1 MKAGDIGVAQDWF
14 IELLKG
20 TGRLLLHPVF
30 YYSIFLAAVLGVS
43 RVKRERKNFTVR
55 AKDAYFEL
63 RQLFPLG
70 LLVGLTVSIII
81 IAAGIAIPF
90 AAIALVAT
98 ATLVLSL
105 ITRVR
110 LLSPAYTIGAAF
122 FALIF
127 LSGKEIDLP
136 LVGDLFSSLDEK
148 IYPSIAILLALL
160 TIGEGFLILR
170 NGKKGT
176 SPKLIKSKRG
186 QTVGVHEVKR
196 LWVVPAFMLI
206 PGSVLTLPFD
216 WWPVFTLGDNTYSLI
231 LVPFAIGL
239 HQQIQGMLPVEA
251 VRQLGSRVVG
261 LGILITLIAAAG
273 YWYPIASIAAV
284 ALAIIG
290 REALTLMQRIQEESR
305 PFYFSK
311 KNHGVMILGIL
322 PESPADKMALG
333 VGELVT
339 KVNGTNVRDE
349 QTFYEALSR
358 NRAHCK
364 LEVLDT
370 NGQIRFVQRALY
382 EGDHHELGIL
392 FVLDEKKWD
401 SAVI

>member
-1 MKAGDIGVAQDWF
+1 MAQDWF

-30 YYSIFLAAVLGVS
+30 YYSFFIAALLGIS

-55 AKDAYFEL
+55 SEDAYFEL
-63 RQLFPLG
+63 RQLLPIG
-70 LLVGLTVSIII
+70 LLIGLTISVITIG
-81 IAAGIAIPF
+81 AGITIPF
-90 AAIALVAT
+90 AAIALIAA
-98 ATLVLSL
+98 ATLLLSFT
-105 ITRVR
+105 TRVR
-110 LLSPAYTIGAAF
+110 LLAPAYTAGAVF

-127 LSGKEIDLP
+127 LSGKKIEIP
-136 LVGDLFSSLDEK
+136 LAGDLFSNLDEK

-160 TIGEGFLILR
+160 TIGEGLLILK

-196 LWVVPAFMLI
+196 LWLVPAFMLI
-206 PGSVLTLPFD
+206 PGNILTMPYE
-216 WWPVFTLGDNTYSLI
+216 WWPVFTLGDNTYSLL
-231 LVPFAIGL
+231 LVPFAIGM
-239 HQQIQGMLPVEA
+239 HQQIQGVLPREA
-251 VRQLGSRVVG
+251 IQQQGSRVIA
-261 LGILITLIAAAG
+261 LGILTTLIAAAG

-284 ALAIIG
+284 SIAIIG
-290 REALTLMQRIQEESR
+290 REALTYAQRMSEESM

-322 PESPADKMALG
+322 PESPADKMALQ

-339 KVNGTNVRDE
+339 KVNGTNVHDE
-349 QTFYEALSR
+349 KTFYEALSR

-392 FVLDEKKWD
+392 FVQDEKKWD
-401 SAVI
+401 SEVG

>member
-30 YYSIFLAAVLGVS
+30 YYSFIIAAVLGVS
-43 RVKRERKNFTVR
+43 RVRRERKNFTVR
-55 AKDAYFEL
+55 AQDAYFEL
-63 RQLFPLG
+63 RQLVPLG
-70 LLVGLTVSIII
+70 LLVGLVISIIV

-90 AAIALVAT
+90 AAIVLVAT
-98 ATLVLSL
+98 ATLLLSL
-105 ITRVR
+105 LTKVR
-110 LLSPAYTIGAAF
+110 LLTPAYTIGAAF

-127 LSGKEIDLP
+127 LSGKEIDFP
-136 LVGDLFSSLDEK
+136 LAGDLFSTLDEK
-148 IYPSIAILLALL
+148 IYPSMAILLALL

-176 SPKLIKSKRG
+176 SPKLKKSKRG

-196 LWVVPAFMLI
+196 LWVVPAFMLV
-206 PGSVLTLPFD
+206 PGSVLTLPFE
-216 WWPVFTLGDNTYSLI
+216 WWPVFALGDNTYSLI
-231 LVPFAIGL
+231 LVPFAIGM
-239 HQQIQGMLPVEA
+239 HQQIQGMLPKEA
-251 VRQLGSRVVG
+251 VQQLGSRVVG
-261 LGILITLIAAAG
+261 LGILITLVAAVG
-273 YWYPIASIAAV
+273 YWYPIASVAAV
-284 ALAIIG
+284 SLAIIG
-290 REALTLMQRIQEESR
+290 REALTLTQRMQEESR

-339 KVNGTNVRDE
+339 KVNGTNVHDE
-349 QTFYEALSR
+349 QSFYEVLSR

-392 FVLDEKKWD
+392 FVQDEKKWD
-401 SAVI
+401 SEVV

>member
-1 MKAGDIGVAQDWF
+1 MAQDWF

-30 YYSIFLAAVLGVS
+30 YYSIFIAAVLGVS
-43 RVKRERKNFTVR
+43 RVKRERGNFTVR

-63 RQLFPLG
+63 SQLFPLG
-70 LLVGLTVSIII
+70 LLAGLMISTITIV
-81 IAAGIAIPF
+81 AGITIPF
-90 AAIALVAT
+90 AAIVLVAT
-98 ATLVLSL
+98 ATLLLSL
-105 ITRVR
+105 TTRIR
-110 LLSPAYTIGAAF
+110 LLAPAYTVGAAF

-136 LVGDLFSSLDEK
+136 LAGDLFLSLDEK
-148 IYPSIAILLALL
+148 IFPSIAILLALL
-160 TIGEGFLILR
+160 TVGEGFLILR

-196 LWVVPAFMLI
+196 LWMVPAFMLI
-206 PGSVLTLPFD
+206 PGSVLTMPFD

-231 LVPFAIGL
+231 LVPFAIGM
-239 HQQIQGMLPVEA
+239 HQQVQGMLPKEA
-251 VRQLGSRVVG
+251 IQLQGSRVIA
-261 LGILITLIAAAG
+261 LGILTTLIAVAG
-273 YWYPIASIAAV
+273 YWFPIASIAAV
-284 ALAIIG
+284 AFAIIG
-290 REALTLMQRIQEESR
+290 REALTFAQRMQEEGR

-339 KVNGTNVRDE
+339 KVNGTNVHDE
-349 QTFYEALSR
+349 KTFYEALSR

-392 FVLDEKKWD
+392 FVQDEKKWD
-401 SAVI
+401 SAVV

>member
-30 YYSIFLAAVLGVS
+30 YYSFIIAAVLGVS
-43 RVKRERKNFTVR
+43 RVRRERKNFTVR
-55 AKDAYFEL
+55 AQDAYFEL
-63 RQLFPLG
+63 RQLVSLG
-70 LLVGLTVSIII
+70 LLVGLVISIIV

-90 AAIALVAT
+90 AAIVLVAT
-98 ATLVLSL
+98 ATLLLSL
-105 ITRVR
+105 LTKVR
-110 LLSPAYTIGAAF
+110 LLTPAYTIGAAF

-136 LVGDLFSSLDEK
+136 LAGDLFSTLDEK

-176 SPKLIKSKRG
+176 SPKLKKSKRG

-196 LWVVPAFMLI
+196 LWVVPAFMLV
-206 PGSVLTLPFD
+206 PGSVLTLPFE
-216 WWPVFTLGDNTYSLI
+216 WWPVFALGDNTYSLI
-231 LVPFAIGL
+231 LVPFAIGM
-239 HQQIQGMLPVEA
+239 HQQVQGMLPKEA
-251 VRQLGSRVVG
+251 VQQLGSRVTG

-273 YWYPIASIAAV
+273 YWYPIASVAAV
-284 ALAIIG
+284 SLAIIG
-290 REALTLMQRIQEESR
+290 REALTLTQRMQEEGR

-339 KVNGTNVRDE
+339 KVNGTNVHDE
-349 QTFYEALSR
+349 QSFYEVLSR

-392 FVLDEKKWD
+392 FVQDEKKWD
-401 SAVI
+401 SEVV

>member
-1 MKAGDIGVAQDWF
+1 MAQDWF

-30 YYSIFLAAVLGVS
+30 YYSFFIAAVLGVS

-55 AKDAYFEL
+55 SKDAYFEL
-63 RQLFPLG
+63 RQLYPLG
-70 LLVGLTVSIII
+70 LLIGLVVSIIT
-81 IAAGIAIPF
+81 IAAGITIPF
-90 AAIALVAT
+90 AAIILVAT
-98 ATLVLSL
+98 ATILLSFT
-105 ITRVR
+105 TRVR
-110 LLSPAYTIGAAF
+110 LLAPAYTVGVAF

-127 LSGKEIDLP
+127 LSGKEYKLP
-136 LVGDLFSSLDEK
+136 LIGDLFSSLDEK

-160 TIGEGFLILR
+160 TIGEGFLILK

-176 SPKLIKSKRG
+176 SPKLVKSKRG
-186 QTVGVHEVKR
+186 QMVGVHEVKR
-196 LWVVPAFMLI
+196 LWMVPAFMLV

-231 LVPFAIGL
+231 LVPFAIGM
-239 HQQIQGMLPVEA
+239 HQQIQGMLPKDA
-251 VRQLGSRVVG
+251 IQQQGSRVIG

-273 YWYPIASIAAV
+273 YWYPIAAIAAV
-284 ALAIIG
+284 SAAIIG
-290 REALTLMQRIQEESR
+290 REALTFTQRMHEEGR

-311 KNHGVMILGIL
+311 KNHGVMILGVL
-322 PESPADKMALG
+322 PESPAEKMALE

-339 KVNGTNVRDE
+339 KVNGTNVNDE
-349 QTFYEALSR
+349 KTFYEALSR

-392 FVLDEKKWD
+392 FVQDEKKWD
-401 SAVI
+401 SAVV

>member
-1 MKAGDIGVAQDWF
+1 MAQDWF

-30 YYSIFLAAVLGVS
+30 YYSFIIAAVLGVA

-55 AKDAYFEL
+55 SEDAYFEL

-70 LLVGLTVSIII
+70 LLVGLLISAITIG
-81 IAAGIAIPF
+81 AGLTIPF
-90 AAIALVAT
+90 AAIVLIAA
-98 ATLVLSL
+98 ATLLLSF
-105 ITRVR
+105 TARVR
-110 LLSPAYTIGAAF
+110 LLAPAYTVGAAF
-122 FALIF
+122 FALAF
-127 LSGKEIDLP
+127 LSGKNIELP
-136 LVGDLFSSLDEK
+136 LAGDLFSNLDEK

-160 TIGEGFLILR
+160 TIGEGFLILK

-176 SPKLIKSKRG
+176 SPKLVKSKRG

-196 LWVVPAFMLI
+196 LWLVPAFMLI
-206 PGSVLTLPFD
+206 PGNILTMPFE
-216 WWPVFTLGDNTYSLI
+216 WWPVFTLGDNTYSLL
-231 LVPFAIGL
+231 LVPFAIGM
-239 HQQIQGMLPVEA
+239 HQQIQGMLPREA
-251 VRQLGSRVVG
+251 IQQQGSRVIG
-261 LGILITLIAAAG
+261 LGILAVLIAAAG
-273 YWYPIASIAAV
+273 YWYPIAAIAAV
-284 ALAIIG
+284 SIAIIG
-290 REALTLMQRIQEESR
+290 REALTYTQRMQEESR

-322 PESPADKMALG
+322 PGSPADKMALE

-339 KVNGTNVRDE
+339 KVNGTNVNDE
-349 QTFYEALSR
+349 KTFYEALSR

-370 NGQIRFVQRALY
+370 NAQIRFVQRALY

-392 FVLDEKKWD
+392 FVQDEKKWD
-401 SAVI
+401 SEVG

>member
-1 MKAGDIGVAQDWF
+1 VAQDWF

-20 TGRLLLHPVF
+20 TGKLLLHPVF
-30 YYSIFLAAVLGVS
+30 YVSFILAGMLGVS

-63 RQLFPLG
+63 RQVLPLG
-70 LLVGLTVSIII
+70 LLVGLILSLLTV
-81 IAAGIAIPF
+81 AMGLTIPF
-90 AAIALVAT
+90 EAVILTAAF
-98 ATLVLSL
+98 TLLLSL
-105 ITRVR
+105 TASIR
-110 LLSPAYTIGAAF
+110 LLAPAYTIGAAF
-122 FALIF
+122 FAIIF
-127 LSGKEIDLP
+127 LSGKTVSLP
-136 LVGDLFSSLDEK
+136 FLENTFAGLDEK
-148 IYPSIAILLALL
+148 IYPSVAILLALL
-160 TIGEGFLILR
+160 VIGEGILILK
-170 NGKKGT
+170 NGSKGT

-186 QTVGVHEVKR
+186 QTVGIHEVKR
-196 LWVVPAFMLI
+196 LWLLPVFLLI

-216 WWPVFTLGDNTYSLI
+216 WWPLFTIGENTYSLI
-231 LVPFAIGL
+231 LVPFTVGM
-239 HQQIQGMLPVEA
+239 HQQIQGMLPREA
-251 VRQLGSRVVG
+251 VQQLGSRVIA
-261 LGILITLIAAAG
+261 LGIVITLIAAAG
-273 YWYPIASIAAV
+273 YWYPIASIAAA

-290 REALTLMQRIQEESR
+290 REALSLTQRMKEENR

-311 KNHGVMILGIL
+311 KNHGVMILGVL
-322 PESPADKMALG
+322 PGSPAEKMALG

-339 KVNGTNVRDE
+339 KVNGTAVHDE
-349 QTFYEALSR
+349 KTFYEALSR

-392 FVLDEKKWD
+392 FVQNEKKWD

>member
-1 MKAGDIGVAQDWF
+1 VAQDWF

-30 YYSIFLAAVLGVS
+30 YYSFIIAAILGIS

-55 AKDAYFEL
+55 SEDAYFEL

-70 LLVGLTVSIII
+70 LLVGLMISLITLG
-81 IAAGIAIPF
+81 AGITIPF
-90 AAIALVAT
+90 AAIVLIAA
-98 ATLVLSL
+98 ATLLLSFT
-105 ITRVR
+105 TRVR
-110 LLSPAYTIGAAF
+110 LLAPAYTIGVAF
-122 FALIF
+122 FALAF
-127 LSGKEIDLP
+127 LAGKDIEIP
-136 LVGDLFSSLDEK
+136 LAGDLFSNLDKK

-160 TIGEGFLILR
+160 TIGEGFLILK

-176 SPKLIKSKRG
+176 SPKLVKSKRG

-196 LWVVPAFMLI
+196 LWLVPAFMLI
-206 PGSVLTLPFD
+206 PGNILTMPFE
-216 WWPVFTLGDNTYSLI
+216 WWPVFTLGDNTYSLL
-231 LVPFAIGL
+231 LVPFAIGM
-239 HQQIQGMLPVEA
+239 HQQIQGMLPREA
-251 VRQLGSRVVG
+251 IQQQGSRVIG
-261 LGILITLIAAAG
+261 LGILTALIAAAG

-284 ALAIIG
+284 SIAIIG
-290 REALTLMQRIQEESR
+290 REALTYTQRIQEESR

-322 PESPADKMALG
+322 PGSPADKMALE

-339 KVNGTNVRDE
+339 KVNGTNVNDE
-349 QTFYEALSR
+349 KTFYEALSR

-392 FVLDEKKWD
+392 FVQDEKKWD
-401 SAVI
+401 SEVG

>member
-1 MKAGDIGVAQDWF
+1 VAQDWF

-30 YYSIFLAAVLGVS
+30 YYSFFIAAFLGVS

-55 AKDAYFEL
+55 SKDAYFEL
-63 RQLFPLG
+63 RQLFPMG
-70 LLVGLTVSIII
+70 LLIGLVVSVIT
-81 IAAGIAIPF
+81 IAAGITIPF
-90 AAIALVAT
+90 AAIILVAA
-98 ATLVLSL
+98 ATILLSFT
-105 ITRVR
+105 TRVR
-110 LLSPAYTIGAAF
+110 LLAPAYTVGVAF
-122 FALIF
+122 FTLIF
-127 LSGKEIDLP
+127 LSGKELELP
-136 LVGDLFSSLDEK
+136 LVGGLFSSLDEK
-148 IYPSIAILLALL
+148 IFPSIAILLALL
-160 TIGEGFLILR
+160 TVGEGFLILK

-176 SPKLIKSKRG
+176 SPKLVKSKRG

-196 LWVVPAFMLI
+196 MWMVPAFMLV

-231 LVPFAIGL
+231 LVPFAIGM
-239 HQQIQGMLPVEA
+239 HQQIQGMLPKDA
-251 VRQLGSRVVG
+251 IQQQGSRVIG

-273 YWYPIASIAAV
+273 YWYPIAAIAAV
-284 ALAIIG
+284 SVAIIG
-290 REALTLMQRIQEESR
+290 REALTFTQRMHEESR

-311 KNHGVMILGIL
+311 KNHGMMILGVL
-322 PESPADKMALG
+322 PESPADKMALE

-339 KVNGTNVRDE
+339 KVNGTNVNDE
-349 QTFYEALSR
+349 KTFYEALSR

-392 FVLDEKKWD
+392 FVQDEKKWD
-401 SAVI
+401 SAVG

>member
-1 MKAGDIGVAQDWF
+1 MAQDWF

-30 YYSIFLAAVLGVS
+30 YYSFIIAAVLGVS
-43 RVKRERKNFTVR
+43 RVKQERKNFTVR
-55 AKDAYFEL
+55 SEDAYFEL

-70 LLVGLTVSIII
+70 LLVGLLISAITIGAGITIPLAAIVL
-81 IAAGIAIPF
+81 IAA
-90 AAIALVAT
+90 
-98 ATLVLSL
+98 ATLLLSFT
-105 ITRVR
+105 TRVR
-110 LLSPAYTIGAAF
+110 LLAPAYTVGVAF
-122 FALIF
+122 FALAF
-127 LSGKEIDLP
+127 LAGKDIQIP
-136 LVGDLFSSLDEK
+136 LAADLFSNLDEK

-160 TIGEGFLILR
+160 TIGEGILILK

-176 SPKLIKSKRG
+176 SPKLVKSKRG

-196 LWVVPAFMLI
+196 LWLVPAFMLI
-206 PGSVLTLPFD
+206 PGNILTMPFE
-216 WWPVFTLGDNTYSLI
+216 WWPVFTLGDNTYSLL
-231 LVPFAIGL
+231 LVPFAIGM
-239 HQQIQGMLPVEA
+239 HQQIQGMLPREA
-251 VRQLGSRVVG
+251 IQQQGSLVIG
-261 LGILITLIAAAG
+261 LGILTALIAAAG

-284 ALAIIG
+284 SIAIIG
-290 REALTLMQRIQEESR
+290 REALTYTQRMQEESR

-322 PESPADKMALG
+322 PGSPADKMALE

-339 KVNGTNVRDE
+339 KVNGTNVNDE
-349 QTFYEALSR
+349 KTFYEALSR
-358 NRAHCK
+358 NGAHCK

-392 FVLDEKKWD
+392 FVQDEKKWD
-401 SAVI
+401 IEVG

>member
-1 MKAGDIGVAQDWF
+1 MAQDWF

-30 YYSIFLAAVLGVS
+30 YYSFIIAAVLGVS

-55 AKDAYFEL
+55 SEDAYFEL

-70 LLVGLTVSIII
+70 LLVGLLISAITIG
-81 IAAGIAIPF
+81 AGITIPF
-90 AAIALVAT
+90 AAIVLIAA
-98 ATLVLSL
+98 ATLLLSFT
-105 ITRVR
+105 TRVR
-110 LLSPAYTIGAAF
+110 LLAPAYTVGAAF
-122 FALIF
+122 FALAF
-127 LSGKEIDLP
+127 LSGKKIELP
-136 LVGDLFSSLDEK
+136 LTGDLFSNLDEK

-160 TIGEGFLILR
+160 TIGEGFLILK

-176 SPKLIKSKRG
+176 SPKLVKSKRG

-196 LWVVPAFMLI
+196 LWLVPAFMLI
-206 PGSVLTLPFD
+206 PGNILTMPFD
-216 WWPVFTLGDNTYSLI
+216 WWPVFTLGDNTYSLL
-231 LVPFAIGL
+231 LVPFAVGM
-239 HQQIQGMLPVEA
+239 HQQIQGMLPREA
-251 VRQLGSRVVG
+251 IQQQGSRVIG
-261 LGILITLIAAAG
+261 LGILTALIAAAG

-284 ALAIIG
+284 SIAIIG
-290 REALTLMQRIQEESR
+290 REALTYTQRMQEESR

-322 PESPADKMALG
+322 PGSPADKMALE

-339 KVNGTNVRDE
+339 KVNGTNVNDE
-349 QTFYEALSR
+349 KTFYEALSR

-392 FVLDEKKWD
+392 FVQDEKKWD
-401 SAVI
+401 SEVG

>member
-1 MKAGDIGVAQDWF
+1 VAQDWF

-30 YYSIFLAAVLGVS
+30 YYSIILAAVLGVS

-55 AKDAYFEL
+55 AQDAFFEL
-63 RQLFPLG
+63 RQVFPLG
-70 LLVGLTVSIII
+70 LLVGVMISIVTVV
-81 IAAGIAIPF
+81 AGIPIPF
-90 AAIALVAT
+90 AAIILVA
-98 ATLVLSL
+98 AFTLLLSL
-105 ITRVR
+105 TTSLR
-110 LLSPAYTIGAAF
+110 LLAPAYTIGAAF
-122 FALIF
+122 FAMIF
-127 LSGKEIDLP
+127 LAGKEINIP
-136 LVGDLFSSLDEK
+136 LAGDLFSNIDEK
-148 IYPSIAILLALL
+148 IYPSIAMLLALL

-196 LWVVPAFMLI
+196 LWIVPVFLLI
-206 PGSVLTLPFD
+206 PGTVMTMPFE
-216 WWPVFTLGDNTYSLI
+216 WWPVFSIGDNTYSLI
-231 LVPFAIGL
+231 LVPFVIGM
-239 HQQIQGMLPVEA
+239 HQQIQGMLPKEA
-251 VRQLGSRVVG
+251 VHQQGSRVVG
-261 LGILITLIAAAG
+261 LGILTTLISVAS
-273 YWYPIASIAAV
+273 YWFPIASIAAV
-284 ALAIIG
+284 ALTIIG
-290 REALTLMQRIQEESR
+290 REVLTLSQRMQEDNR

-322 PESPADKMALG
+322 PKSPADKMALG

-339 KVNGTNVRDE
+339 KVNGTNVHDE
-349 QTFYEALSR
+349 KTFYEALSR

-392 FVLDEKKWD
+392 FVQDEKKWD
-401 SAVI
+401 SAAV

>member
-1 MKAGDIGVAQDWF
+1 M
-14 IELLKG
+14 KG

-30 YYSIFLAAVLGVS
+30 YYSFFIAAVIGVS

-55 AKDAYFEL
+55 SEDAYFEL
-63 RQLFPLG
+63 RQLFPVG
-70 LLVGLTVSIII
+70 LLVGLVISLITV
-81 IAAGIAIPF
+81 AAGITIPF
-90 AAIALVAT
+90 AAIVLIAA
-98 ATLVLSL
+98 ATLLLSFT
-105 ITRVR
+105 TRVR
-110 LLSPAYTIGAAF
+110 LLAPAYTVGAAF
-122 FALIF
+122 FALAF
-127 LSGKEIDLP
+127 LSGKKIELP
-136 LVGDLFSSLDEK
+136 LVGDLFANLDEK

-160 TIGEGFLILR
+160 TIGEGFLILK

-186 QTVGVHEVKR
+186 QMVGVHEVKR
-196 LWVVPAFMLI
+196 LWLVPAFMLI
-206 PGSVLTLPFD
+206 PGNILTMPFE
-216 WWPVFTLGDNTYSLI
+216 WWPVFTLGDNTYSLL
-231 LVPFAIGL
+231 LVPFAIGM
-239 HQQIQGMLPVEA
+239 HQQIQGMLPREA
-251 VRQLGSRVVG
+251 IQQQGSRVIG
-261 LGILITLIAAAG
+261 LGILTTLISATG

-284 ALAIIG
+284 SIAIIG
-290 REALTLMQRIQEESR
+290 REVLTYTQRMHEESR

-322 PESPADKMALG
+322 PESPADKMALE

-339 KVNGTNVRDE
+339 KVNGTNVNDE
-349 QTFYEALSR
+349 KTFYEALSR

-392 FVLDEKKWD
+392 FVQDEKKWD
-401 SAVI
+401 SEVG